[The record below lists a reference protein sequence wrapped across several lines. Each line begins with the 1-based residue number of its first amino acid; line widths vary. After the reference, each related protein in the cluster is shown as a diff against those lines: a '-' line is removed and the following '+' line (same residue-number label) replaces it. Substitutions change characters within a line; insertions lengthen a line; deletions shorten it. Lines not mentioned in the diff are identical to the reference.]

1 MNLRKDYL
9 YPYSEDASS
18 LSMRLNCDCCG
29 VMDNGSLQCGS
40 CTSISGQGDFDIK
53 CCCGRSA
60 ELLEGLSMARLIQIQ

>member
-18 LSMRLNCDCCG
+18 LPMRLNCDCCG

-40 CTSISGQGDFDIK
+40 CTSISG
-53 CCCGRSA
+53 
-60 ELLEGLSMARLIQIQ
+60 